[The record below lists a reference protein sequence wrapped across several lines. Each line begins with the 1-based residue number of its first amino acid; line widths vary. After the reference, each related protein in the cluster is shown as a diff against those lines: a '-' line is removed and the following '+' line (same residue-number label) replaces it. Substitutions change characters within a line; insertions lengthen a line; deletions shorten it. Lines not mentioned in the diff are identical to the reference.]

1 MNRRVSMGPRQ
12 ARHASLLERLVPLHE
27 EAALRLACYLA
38 GAALFSV
45 LTILRYLGAA
55 PSGRV
60 YDATVCAFLCCA
72 LALLFLACRS
82 TVPRRLRALL
92 PYSRALAAVGL
103 IGAVGASCYS
113 VVNIA
118 SYPAILTHTEH
129 YWNDAIAMTDC
140 STDLFV
146 HGHNP
151 YVDFSLGDCFTRLHM
166 DGRFTTPLQAGQF
179 SDYYP
184 PHDVERLLFALLQQ
198 GHLQHPPEFESYVS
212 YPAGS
217 FLLPALFYSLG
228 WREMSTFYIAW
239 LVAAYALLAWRAPP
253 RLRPWLIPIAL
264 ANVVVWDYAIRGY
277 SEGLVIFLILAAW
290 ASRRRPW
297 LLAVLMGLAATTRE
311 DSWFFALFY
320 LVLVLRTSGW
330 RDAARRLGVIAA
342 IVVATNAP
350 FFVQSPSDWLNGIL
364 GPVRDPMYHG
374 GQGLIE
380 LVQGGWLPLWPR
392 GVYTA
397 LELGALVVCLAV
409 YARICRRHPGT
420 GLALALVPLVFAWRS
435 LFVYFYLPL
444 PILCLWPLLDDLK
457 AHSARY
463 LIQTAESRATRYTRD
478 ALEAPAGAYAVV
490 DTTAGGITAR
500 GVVD

>member
-1 MNRRVSMGPRQ
+1 M
-12 ARHASLLERLVPLHE
+12 PLHE

-38 GAALFSV
+38 GVALFSV
-45 LTILRYLGAA
+45 ITILHYLNITLTGRAYGATI
-55 PSGRV
+55 V
-60 YDATVCAFLCCA
+60 VLLCGA

-82 TVPRRLRALL
+82 TVPRRLRVLL

-103 IGAVGASCYS
+103 IGTVGASCYS

-118 SYPAILTHTEH
+118 EYPAILTHTEH

-151 YVDFSLGDCFTRLHM
+151 YVDFSLGDCFARLHM
-166 DGRFTTPLQAGQF
+166 DGRFTTPLQAGRF
-179 SDYYP
+179 AHYYP
-184 PHDVERLLFALLQQ
+184 PHNVERRLFAQQQQ
-198 GHLQHPPEFESYVS
+198 GHMQHPAEFESYVS

-217 FLLPALFYSLG
+217 FLLPAIFYALG

-253 RLRPWLIPIAL
+253 RLRPWLVPIAL

-290 ASRRRPW
+290 ATRRRPW
-297 LLAVLMGLAATTRE
+297 LSAVLMGLAATTRE

-320 LVLVLRTSGW
+320 MVLVLRTGGW

-342 IVVATNAP
+342 IVVVTNAP
-350 FFVQSPSDWLNGIL
+350 FFVRAPSDWLNGIL

-374 GQGLIE
+374 GQGLIV

-397 LELGALVVCLAV
+397 LELTALVVCLAV
-409 YARICRRHPGT
+409 YARICRRHPGA

-463 LIQTAESRATRYTRD
+463 LVPAKERRSAGYARDTAE
-478 ALEAPAGAYAVV
+478 AV
-490 DTTAGGITAR
+490 AGGYTPREASGAGLAAR
-500 GVVD
+500 GECTP